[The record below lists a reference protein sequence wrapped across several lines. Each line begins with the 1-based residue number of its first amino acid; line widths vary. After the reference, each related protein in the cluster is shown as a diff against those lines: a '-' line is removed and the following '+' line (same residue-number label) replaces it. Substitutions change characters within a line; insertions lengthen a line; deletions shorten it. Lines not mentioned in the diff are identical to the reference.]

1 MAFIQYYVSRDGFFF
16 SAKKKCWKKKNVSR
30 DGKGFCVHATSA
42 KSCIP
47 FFLFFFKSNL
57 SIGFDVA
64 SKGLT
69 SRLHIAHC
77 LLP

>member
-16 SAKKKCWKKKNVSR
+16 FSQKKNVSR

-47 FFLFFFKSNL
+47 FFFSFLNQSYPL
-57 SIGFDVA
+57 V
-64 SKGLT
+64 LM
-69 SRLHIAHC
+69 
-77 LLP
+77 LLAKV